1 MIDCTI
7 QLLTPAVLREPECG
21 RELLRAMLKH
31 FPTHI
36 PQFFGDTEPLR
47 NRFRLDSVDTALGC
61 WGGQFFILKQEKPKV
76 LMQAS
81 FASSTSPRPRH
92 SSITF
97 FDFQLLDSSDLSTL
111 AAFVKE
117 LAQTFHA
124 DYAMAHIFSQN
135 ELEDWLARRLETP
148 TSWPAPPAS
157 QIVDRLR
164 AKVSREGYAKV
175 LWGVECLKLQ
185 TANLQR
191 CLPNLY
197 WLNVFGPPYVA
208 MFGSKRLMEVPAE
221 SVETLAYG
229 GTAIQL
235 TNDLKDSKEGWGFFQ
250 AVRTKCRNHLD
261 SNAFCDSALDRGHR
275 YQTPIFSLRSGLQ

>member
-7 QLLTPAVLREPECG
+7 QILTPTVLREPECG
-21 RELLRAMLKH
+21 RELLRALQKY
-31 FPTHI
+31 FPTHT

-47 NRFRLDSVDTALGC
+47 NHFRPDSADAALGC
-61 WGGQFFILKQEKPKV
+61 WGRQFFILKREKPKV

-92 SSITF
+92 SSISF
-97 FDFQLLDSSDLSTL
+97 FDFQLLDPAQLSTL
-111 AAFVKE
+111 TTFVKE

-124 DYAMAHIFSQN
+124 DYAMAHILSQN

-148 TSWPAPPAS
+148 TSRPAPPAS

-164 AKVSREGYAKV
+164 TRISREGYAKV

-185 TANLQR
+185 TVNLQR

-197 WLNVFGPPYVA
+197 WLNVFGPPYAA
-208 MFGSKRLMEVPAE
+208 MFGRQHLLETPAA

-235 TNDLKDSKEGWGFFQ
+235 TNDLKDSKEGWESFE
-250 AVRTKCRNHLD
+250 AVRLKCRNHLD
-261 SNAFCDSALDRGHR
+261 SNAFCDSTPGRDHA
-275 YQTPIFSLRSGLQ
+275 YQTPTFLLRQPH